1 MRLVEIQ
8 QNEVGVHAEF
18 NDAALSASALRSCAA
33 DCRHHQRSLRRKRLR
48 VAGLALGHERSG
60 LDLFKQIEIVVGCD
74 RVRAEADVHPGSYHA
89 EHVRAAR
96 GQLQI
101 ADRAVCR
108 GYMALGQQLHIL
120 LRHMD
125 AVRRDRGHVEHM
137 MAVEYLRGRQTV
149 FLHARVVFLFC
160 LGQVHL

>member
-60 LDLFKQIEIVVGCD
+60 LDFFKQIEIVVGCNG
-74 RVRAEADVHPGSYHA
+74 VGAEADIHPSLHHA
-89 EHVRAAR
+89 EHVRAAG
-96 GQLQI
+96 GQLRRLFEVK
-101 ADRAVCR
+101 A
-108 GYMALGQQLHIL
+108 
-120 LRHMD
+120 LRH
-125 AVRRDRGHVEHM
+125 GHVEHM
-137 MAVEYLRGRQTV
+137 MAVEHLRGRQTV